1 MSKAVITWNLI
12 DYEENQDFK
21 RCIKSKDMAMLLWE
35 LKHNSYKTC
44 SRKAD
49 ESDDDDFHI
58 IFEHIN
64 SLFEE
69 FNIDINDLIS

>member
-1 MSKAVITWNLI
+1 MSKAVITWNLN
-12 DYEENQDFK
+12 DFEENQDFK

-44 SRKAD
+44 GRKAD
-49 ESDDDDFHI
+49 ESGDDDLHTV
-58 IFEHIN
+58 FEHIN

-69 FNIDINDLIS
+69 FNVDIDDLIN

>member
-1 MSKAVITWNLI
+1 MSKAVITWNLN
-12 DYEENQDFK
+12 DFEENQDFK
-21 RCIKSKDMAMLLWE
+21 RCIKSKYMAMLLWE
-35 LKHNSYKTC
+35 LKHNSYKAC

-49 ESDDDDFHI
+49 DSGEDDFHV

-69 FNIDINDLIS
+69 FNVNIDDLIY

>member
-1 MSKAVITWNLI
+1 MSKAVITWNLN
-12 DYEENQDFK
+12 DFEENQDFK

-44 SRKAD
+44 RRKD
-49 ESDDDDFHI
+49 NDSNDNDFKI

-64 SLFEE
+64 DLFEQ
-69 FNIDINDLIS
+69 FNVDIDDLID